1 MEREPQ
7 LPGGRIRLS
16 LSMLY
21 TLCYVG
27 VVYLLLGHI
36 DDLTQTQAAIGG
48 GMVAA
53 MSGPLKDIYSWWF
66 FDGGNGHNGGTRS
79 GVGGGQRVGQEDEA
93 IKQLNDELRGRV

>member
-21 TLCYVG
+21 TLCYVA

-66 FDGGNGHNGGTRS
+66 FDGGGGNGHTA
-79 GVGGGQRVGQEDEA
+79 GGGAVQQNEPEPESLTP
-93 IKQLNDELRGRV
+93 IKPRS